1 MYYVFPVNLMPVFGV
16 IAFPVRNFPCYWA
29 YSFWLSVVVV
39 VVVMMMMMMTV
50 IVIITTQLNS
60 VTVY

>member
-1 MYYVFPVNLMPVFGV
+1 MPVFGV

-39 VVVMMMMMMTV
+39 VVVVVVMMMMMMTV